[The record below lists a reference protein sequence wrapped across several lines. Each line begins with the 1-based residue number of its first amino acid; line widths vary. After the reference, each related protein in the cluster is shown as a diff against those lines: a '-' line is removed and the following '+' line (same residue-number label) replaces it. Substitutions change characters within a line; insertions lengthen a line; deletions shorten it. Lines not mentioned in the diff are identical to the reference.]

1 MKRQG
6 PLDAA
11 AVADALALTPAAI
24 RLQLSHLEED
34 GLLAHRDEVAEGAR
48 RGRPRHVYELT
59 SAAEALYP
67 KRYGDLTTELL
78 GYLGG
83 PGATQVDEL
92 FEQRRQRRVAG
103 ALPRTAHLP
112 FDEQVAALTAILD
125 EDGYLAEAERLD
137 DGSWRITEHNCA
149 ILTVAHGFSQACTS
163 ELAFI
168 RDALPGA
175 IGAPGGPPHGRRA
188 RVRLRRQPAGVVESA
203 DLISRTE
210 TPSTSWISLCS
221 SSTRCCP
228 PISTTNSST
237 AWPPSRS
244 KMLMA
249 TMSPPTAP
257 IRLAT
262 RPSAPGRSGSAIRT
276 T

>member
-1 MKRQG
+1 
-6 PLDAA
+6 
-11 AVADALALTPAAI
+11 
-24 RLQLSHLEED
+24 
-34 GLLAHRDEVAEGAR
+34 
-48 RGRPRHVYELT
+48 VYELT

-83 PGATQVDEL
+83 PGASQVDEL

-103 ALPRTAHLP
+103 ALPKTAHLP

-125 EDGYLAEAERLD
+125 EDGYLAEAELLP

-175 IGAPGGPPHGRRA
+175 SVRRVAHLMDGAHVCAYVVSPPA
-188 RVRLRRQPAGVVESA
+188 
-203 DLISRTE
+203 
-210 TPSTSWISLCS
+210 S
-221 SSTRCCP
+221 SS
-228 PISTTNSST
+228 
-237 AWPPSRS
+237 
-244 KMLMA
+244 L
-249 TMSPPTAP
+249 PT
-257 IRLAT
+257 
-262 RPSAPGRSGSAIRT
+262 
-276 T
+276 